1 VTYFAAVFR
10 NQAKY
15 SFKRKIIGVVLI
27 GIMFLMCVPSC
38 KQERKPDSVLS
49 EKEMVSVLTE
59 IYLVEEKAGRM
70 GISRDSVE
78 EIFPKFRERVFS
90 KMRVSDSSFMK
101 SMDYYMAHPE
111 KLERIYSALV
121 DSLSFKAQATTVVD
135 SAKKNNVLP
144 N

>member
-10 NQAKY
+10 NQVKF
-15 SFKRKIIGVVLI
+15 SFKRRIMGVL
-27 GIMFLMCVPSC
+27 MLTTMLLMCVPSC
-38 KQERKPDSVLS
+38 KQEREPGTVLT

-59 IYLVEEKAGRM
+59 IYLIEEKASRM
-70 GISRDSVE
+70 GIPRDSVQ
-78 EIFPKFRERVFS
+78 EIFPKFRKKIFT
-90 KMRVSDSSFMK
+90 KMSVSDSTFMK

-111 KLERIYSALV
+111 KLERIYTALV
-121 DSLSFKAQATTVVD
+121 DSLSFRTQATAVAD